1 MASVSTSK
9 SCTNSCQQSSPK
21 CPAAGVSPRA
31 FRAGVGKATDSD
43 GWLRTMGAFGDTWC
57 YLSKRRSAA
66 VGLRGLS
73 AFRRLWR
80 MTLREIS
87 EAGGRSWKVWD
98 TFPSGGTHN
107 PDSVLGKFL
116 STPSVTGNIPA
127 YVSLARRLGWLTFES
142 GSEKRRLSPVPDR
155 WYKLEESL
163 LLVLLSNAEVVPRAI
178 E

>member
-1 MASVSTSK
+1 MREMLSRMFVGSRLVRTSEPT
-9 SCTNSCQQSSPK
+9 C
-21 CPAAGVSPRA
+21 R
-31 FRAGVGKATDSD
+31 
-43 GWLRTMGAFGDTWC
+43 TWC
-57 YLSKRRSAA
+57 YLSKRRPAA
-66 VGLRGLS
+66 LELRGLS

-87 EAGGRSWKVWD
+87 EAGGRSWRVWD

-107 PDSVLGKFL
+107 PASALAKFL
-116 STPSVTGNIPA
+116 STPSVTGTIPS
-127 YVSLARRLGWLTFES
+127 YVSQARRLGWLTFES

-163 LLVLLSNAEVVPRAI
+163 LLGLLSNAEVVPRGI